1 MKSVGFVL
9 GCAIAVMVITSF
21 PAVARTCECKVYK
34 TKGTSTG
41 NNRGW
46 WETKDESKRMF
57 AKIKIGG
64 ASKIDDKSEME
75 IRAATVLKN
84 VETKQTGVNDITT
97 LRFEPINTGK
107 PIYFMVETG
116 VARSS
121 KDTYWVDVKRG
132 WQLAGYIVELWQ
144 RGKPVKHWS
153 NVSGAGGKTKL
164 TGEVK
169 PLLVNT
175 KGYEQRE
182 NSYDPFDNQT
192 AVFAV
197 NERDEKMDVDEV
209 LKSFREH
216 QEEKPEDESVMSVDP
231 EEFRIKSFCGY
242 EFGAKKPEFGQ
253 QVEELKKPFGHYTV
267 ARPRYGAT
275 LGRLMSLRIESRNRE
290 LEQEDRNTAVL
301 KAVAAIEKQYG
312 ITMNSESNGGRAAY
326 YFSNEHVHIF
336 VCPWNIEI
344 SDRKLVREEERA
356 TRQKLKE
363 LKKDIQAADE
373 AS

>member
-1 MKSVGFVL
+1 MKSVGVVRGCVIVAMVL
-9 GCAIAVMVITSF
+9 TSF
-21 PAVARTCECKVYK
+21 LTMARTCECKVVK

-41 NNRGW
+41 NSTTWPG
-46 WETKDESKRMF
+46 TDESKCMI

-84 VETKQTGVNDITT
+84 VETKQTGINDITT
-97 LRFEPINTGK
+97 LKFEPINTGK
-107 PIYFMVETG
+107 PIYFMVKTG

-121 KDTYWVDVKRG
+121 KDTYWVNVKRG

-144 RGKPVKHWS
+144 GGKPVKHWS
-153 NVSGAGGKTKL
+153 NVSGAGGKAKL
-164 TGEVK
+164 TGAVK
-169 PLLVNT
+169 PFLINT
-175 KGYEQRE
+175 KGYEQRG

-192 AVFAV
+192 EVFAV
-197 NERDEKMDVDEV
+197 NEKDEKVDVDEV
-209 LKSFREH
+209 LKPFREPP
-216 QEEKPEDESVMSVDP
+216 EEKPEDEPVTPVDP
-231 EEFRIKSFCGY
+231 EEFRMESFCGY
-242 EFGAKKPEFGQ
+242 EFGAKKPEFSQ
-253 QVEELKKPFGHYTV
+253 QVEELKKPFCHYTV

-275 LGRLMSLRIESRNRE
+275 LGRLISLRIESRNRGQ
-290 LEQEDRNTAVL
+290 EQEDRNTAVL
-301 KAVAAIEKQYG
+301 KAVATIEKQYG
-312 ITMNSESNGGRAAY
+312 ITMNSESGGDRAAY

-363 LKKDIQAADE
+363 LKKEVHAAE
-373 AS
+373 EES

>member
-1 MKSVGFVL
+1 MKTVGFVFW
-9 GCAIAVMVITSF
+9 CAVAVMVITSF
-21 PAVARTCECKVYK
+21 PAAARTCECKVYK
-34 TKGTSTG
+34 TKGSSSG

-46 WETKDESKRMF
+46 GDPKNESKRMF

-121 KDTYWVDVKRG
+121 KETYWVDVKRG

-144 RGKPVKHWS
+144 GGRPVKHWS

-164 TGEVK
+164 TGDVK

-192 AVFAV
+192 EVFAV
-197 NERDEKMDVDEV
+197 NEKDEKVDIDEV
-209 LKSFREH
+209 LKQFRDT
-216 QEEKPEDESVMSVDP
+216 QEEKPEDGPATAVDQ
-231 EEFRIKSFCGY
+231 EEFRMKSFCGY
-242 EFGAKKPEFGQ
+242 EFGAKKPEFSQ
-253 QVEELKKPFGHYTV
+253 QVEELKKPFFHYTV

-275 LGRLMSLRIESRNRE
+275 LGRLMSLRIESRNHGQ
-290 LEQEDRNTAVL
+290 EQEDRNTAVL

-312 ITMNSESNGGRAAY
+312 ITMRSESYGDGTSY
-326 YFSNEHVHIF
+326 HFSNEHVHIF